1 MASLA
6 PLRDVTSG
14 LRAFRRRIRGL
25 FLTHAVAR
33 IVLAAAL
40 GLVVFFAADL
50 LLDLP
55 LGVRRF
61 VRLGLLGSPA
71 LFPGAPLLAVVL
83 GLLALLLARGGRAMA
98 GWTWFLA
105 AGLGGWL
112 AWWSWRAL
120 GPLLL
125 RLPDERLALEVE
137 RGHPDLKDRVASA
150 LDFAREVA
158 QPGRLESVPMMQ
170 AVVNEAAREA
180 HRLPFARVASGRT
193 ALAWA
198 GSAALALVVALVV
211 FALDPSATRLWARRS
226 LLAEDVAWPRA
237 SEVLAVAVAE
247 DGSDSPWPPERAF
260 EVAVGRSLAV
270 HARVRG
276 KPVDE
281 VLLLDL
287 AEGQLPLPRR
297 MFPVAGRAGLYA
309 VELTNV
315 RQGFRFVVR
324 GGDDDDD
331 LPVYRVEATVPPG
344 VLDIGAELSFPAY
357 LGRAAERV
365 DGGSLSVPQGTQ
377 VRVTFS
383 ATVPLSEA
391 RALLGDTVLPC
402 ERATGEGGVDGGGE
416 VWRFGFTAE
425 RPLRYRLLLRTAA
438 GREND
443 PSADGYDMAVEEDR
457 RPRAEWLWPR
467 AGMPVTPKG
476 RVPLI
481 ARTLDD
487 HAVVDLR
494 LELRVGADGAPIEVE
509 LRPRAPEAASTPL
522 LDRDGRRSA
531 EANDGPA
538 GRAQVLTY
546 LPLDLETLAPPGG
559 FTLPASLAV
568 RLVAKDSKGQSGE
581 SPWQS
586 LEILGAPEL
595 ERELAGRRSA
605 LRTSVDALRVEQ
617 QAREEQTRAAA
628 QGPLTE
634 AERDQLKSVQFA
646 QGRIQQHAERAVRD
660 FLEIFAAFVLDR
672 LGSEHPNERILAMFD
687 RHHRRTYGVAP
698 AGAAGAAGPAT
709 DDPVFPYALFDEIV
723 EAWRG
728 RTLLDNGVLDRMCAV
743 LVDAME
749 VAVRLAP
756 QAQAAAVRAASGG
769 PAEIAALG
777 EAQRALLAALTRL
790 LSTMGDWAN
799 LSDVIVNVRRVLEEQ
814 KELLQQL
821 DQDLNPSQP
830 KAPGGSPPSGP
841 PSR

>member
-14 LRAFRRRIRGL
+14 LAAFRRRIRGL

-33 IVLAAAL
+33 IVLAVTV
-40 GLVVFFAADL
+40 GLVLFFLADL

-61 VRLGLLGSPA
+61 VRLGLLGSQA
-71 LFPGAPLLAVVL
+71 LFPGAAVLAAGL
-83 GLLALLLARGGRAMA
+83 GLLAVLLSRGGRAMA

-112 AWWSWRAL
+112 AWWTWRAL

-150 LDFAREVA
+150 LDFSREVA
-158 QPGRLESVPMMQ
+158 QPGRLESVAMMQ
-170 AVVNEAAREA
+170 AVVGDAAREA

-198 GSAALALVVALVV
+198 GSASLALVVALVV
-211 FALDPSATRLWARRS
+211 FALDPAATRLWARRS

-237 SEVLAVAVAE
+237 SEVRAVALAD
-247 DGSDSPWPPERAF
+247 DGGDSPWPPERAF

-331 LPVYRVEATVPPG
+331 TPVYRVEATVPPG
-344 VLDIGAELSFPAY
+344 VLDIGAELAFPAY

-365 DGGSLSVPQGTQ
+365 EGGSLSVPQGTQ

-383 ATVPLSEA
+383 ATVPLAEA
-391 RALLGDTVLPC
+391 RALLGEQVLAC
-402 ERATGEGGVDGGGE
+402 ERAAADGGGE
-416 VWRFGFTAE
+416 AWRFTFAAE

-443 PSADGYDMAVEEDR
+443 PSADGYDVAVEEDR
-457 RPRAEWLWPR
+457 RPRVEWLWPR
-467 AGMPVTPKG
+467 AGIPVTPKG
-476 RVPLI
+476 RVPLL

-487 HAVVDLR
+487 HAVVELR
-494 LELRVGADGAPIEVE
+494 LELRVGADGAPVEVE
-509 LRPRAPEAASTPL
+509 LLPRAPEAGPTPL
-522 LDRDGRRSA
+522 VEREGRRSA
-531 EANDGPA
+531 QANDGPV

-559 FTLPASLAV
+559 WPLPAGLAV

-628 QGPLTE
+628 QGALTE

-698 AGAAGAAGPAT
+698 EPAVAAAGGTGA
-709 DDPVFPYALFDEIV
+709 DDPVFPYALFAEVV
-723 EAWRG
+723 EAWRSKA
-728 RTLLDNGVLDRMCAV
+728 LLDNGVLDRMCAV
-743 LVDAME
+743 LVDAMD

-756 QAQAAAVRAASGG
+756 QAQSAALRAATGG
-769 PAEIAALG
+769 PAEITALVG
-777 EAQRALLAALTRL
+777 AQQALIAALTRL
-790 LSTMGDWAN
+790 LTAMGDWAN

-830 KAPGGSPPSGP
+830 RAPGGSPPSGP